1 MSATCRSRSVGW
13 WRRRALLTAE
23 YLCVIASGQWVLAIA
38 VEGGAARCP
47 HGQFGGREETV
58 GVVDLCACFR
68 PWSRLC
74 WWRYCRASFP
84 WIMLILTAFPFFDT
98 IAAIWGRLHDKRP
111 IMSPDRAHL
120 HHKLLNIGY
129 IKKRTYILLCL
140 FKPFCAHFHFFKW
153 FIPFSFLS

>member
-38 VEGGAARCP
+38 VEGGAARWA
-47 HGQFGGREETV
+47 HGQFGGSEETV
-58 GVVDLCACFR
+58 DVVDLCACFR

-74 WWRYCRASFP
+74 LWRYCRASFP

-111 IMSPDRAHL
+111 IMSPDRAHR

-129 IKKRTYILLCL
+129 IKKKNLYIIVFIQTLLCS
-140 FKPFCAHFHFFKW
+140 
-153 FIPFSFLS
+153 FSFF